1 MGTAARDL
9 GQRDRQADRRP
20 AVFQCRICAA
30 TITADDDGL
39 HIFAEDGRRH
49 YLQTKIRKYL
59 YILVSSEDKF
69 SKMVCSVCIKRLEG
83 VHRFA
88 MMAYRTQEKL
98 KSQLYGN
105 VDNTNSVQHEQ
116 MHNIKDT
123 QDIAKKVEDRGL
135 LHSILT
141 KGAIEILTEDEAP
154 GPPELNSQEDKH
166 HTPNMEEMEVK
177 VDPMLFLQCGM
188 EESASEASDSSDKEE
203 EIIRTSYSPEPL
215 PLTKKNTEAEV
226 GDEEKKDASGT
237 KLYEDNGKTVSN
249 MMVKPHECTI
259 CARSFISQIG
269 LQNHLWSHLPR
280 DRRFDGKAILRS
292 QHVYSTNGV
301 LHTNGDNNTSSNFIC
316 PICSKRIST
325 KGNLKV
331 HLETHRPKG
340 KYGCD
345 ICGRIFKTQSNLFR
359 HKEYHGGVQFPCNV
373 CGRVYPTNSTL
384 RAHSITHSDLR
395 PHACPLCDK
404 TFKRNQDLKFH
415 INQHTGARPYQC
427 PYCPKA
433 FASSGNCFSHR
444 KRMHPREVH
453 RDRQRAADLMR

>member
-1 MGTAARDL
+1 MDTIRKNDDELCRVCAS
-9 GQRDRQADRRP
+9 
-20 AVFQCRICAA
+20 AVGKEESVQ
-30 TITADDDGL
+30 
-39 HIFAEDGRRH
+39 IFAEEGRRN
-49 YLQTKIRKYL
+49 YLQTKMRKYL
-59 YILVSSEDKF
+59 YVLVSREDRLPKI
-69 SKMVCSVCIKRLEG
+69 VCETCVRRLDG
-83 VHRFA
+83 IHRFA
-88 MMAYRTQEKL
+88 TMAHRAQERL
-98 KSQLYGN
+98 KSQFYGTSGDEDIKQEDQN
-105 VDNTNSVQHEQ
+105 VLEESE
-116 MHNIKDT
+116 KSC
-123 QDIAKKVEDRGL
+123 RGL
-135 LHSILT
+135 LRTILMNKDGADVPEVPNSPDSSIIPLRLPDAE
-141 KGAIEILTEDEAP
+141 G
-154 GPPELNSQEDKH
+154 
-166 HTPNMEEMEVK
+166 TPSTTEEMEVK
-177 VDPMLFLQCGM
+177 VDPMIFLQCGL
-188 EESASEASDSSDKEE
+188 EFSASPEVSDEDSDYDKKSLHIKASCEDAEIRHRIKGSNSIRSQEDQEPSNDS
-203 EIIRTSYSPEPL
+203 
-215 PLTKKNTEAEV
+215 NQ
-226 GDEEKKDASGT
+226 
-237 KLYEDNGKTVSN
+237 KTHN
-249 MMVKPHECTI
+249 CTI
-259 CARSFISQIG
+259 CSRTFSSQLI

-280 DRRFDGKAILRS
+280 SDRSYQCDKSLQESITRDSHAN
-292 QHVYSTNGV
+292 NGV
-301 LHTNGDNNTSSNFIC
+301 LISNNDSDNSSGFGGNASFVC
-316 PICSKRIST
+316 PICNKKIST

-359 HKEYHGGVQFPCNV
+359 HKDYHGGVQFPCSV

>member
-1 MGTAARDL
+1 MA
-9 GQRDRQADRRP
+9 
-20 AVFQCRICAA
+20 
-30 TITADDDGL
+30 
-39 HIFAEDGRRH
+39 
-49 YLQTKIRKYL
+49 
-59 YILVSSEDKF
+59 
-69 SKMVCSVCIKRLEG
+69 
-83 VHRFA
+83 HRA
-88 MMAYRTQEKL
+88 QERL
-98 KSQLYGN
+98 KSQFYATSGG
-105 VDNTNSVQHEQ
+105 DE
-116 MHNIKDT
+116 IK
-123 QDIAKKVEDRGL
+123 R
-135 LHSILT
+135 
-141 KGAIEILTEDEAP
+141 EDEDLCEESERSYRQLLRTILMNKDGVDTEIPSSPDSSVAP
-154 GPPELNSQEDKH
+154 ARLPETEGIPS
-166 HTPNMEEMEVK
+166 TTEEMEVK
-177 VDPMLFLQCGM
+177 VDPMIFLQCGL
-188 EESASEASDSSDKEE
+188 ECSASPDVSDDDSDYDKKRLRIKETSEDREISHRINGGDSPIPQEDQEQSDDSSQ
-203 EIIRTSYSPEPL
+203 
-215 PLTKKNTEAEV
+215 
-226 GDEEKKDASGT
+226 
-237 KLYEDNGKTVSN
+237 KT
-249 MMVKPHECTI
+249 HDCTI
-259 CARSFISQIG
+259 CSRTFASQLI

-280 DRRFDGKAILRS
+280 ADRNYVEDKSMQESSPRETHS
-292 QHVYSTNGV
+292 NNGV
-301 LHTNGDNNTSSNFIC
+301 PSLNHDSDNSNGFGGNSSFVC
-316 PICSKRIST
+316 PICNKRIST

-359 HKEYHGGVQFPCNV
+359 HKEYHGGIQFPCSV